1 MAGRIGVPENDRL
14 PLGEDVRRALGMNL
28 DASSHRFDAIDP
40 EFSAEVDRILS
51 ASCFGDVW
59 ARPGLDLKTR
69 RLLTIA
75 IVAAIGRERQLRAHL
90 AGALQQGISR
100 EEIRETLLQVIP
112 YAGFPAGLTGLELFQ
127 ETLKASS

>member
-1 MAGRIGVPENDRL
+1 VPDIDRL
-14 PLGEDVRRALGMNL
+14 QLGEDVRRQLGMDL
-28 DASSHRFDAIDP
+28 GASSHRFDAIDP
-40 EFSAEVDRILS
+40 AFSAEVDRFLS

-75 IVAAIGRERQLRAHL
+75 ITAALGRERQLRAHL
-90 AGALQQGISR
+90 AGALQQGISK
-100 EEIRETLLQVIP
+100 EEIGETLVHVVP

-127 ETLKASS
+127 DILKAR

>member
-1 MAGRIGVPENDRL
+1 VPEIDRL
-14 PLGEDVRRALGMNL
+14 QLGEDVRRQLSMNL
-28 DASSHRFDAIDP
+28 EASSHRFDGIEP
-40 EFSAEVDRILS
+40 EFSAEVDRYLS
-51 ASCFGDVW
+51 AACFGVW

-75 IVAAIGRERQLRAHL
+75 IVAALGRERQLRAHL

-100 EEIRETLLQVIP
+100 EEVRETLLHVIP

-127 ETLKASS
+127 ETLKAGG

>member
-1 MAGRIGVPENDRL
+1 MPQTDRL
-14 PLGEDVRRALGMNL
+14 AQGEDVRRKLQMNL

-40 EFSAEVDRILS
+40 AFSAEIDQILS

-75 IVAAIGRERQLRAHL
+75 IVAALGRERQLRAHL
-90 AGALQQGISR
+90 AGALQDGISL
-100 EEIRETLLQVIP
+100 EEIRETVVHVIP
-112 YAGFPAGLTGLELFQ
+112 YAGFPAGLTGLELLT
-127 ETLKASS
+127 EVVKSR